1 MNAFY
6 MLNHIPVHVS
16 DTKTEKKPLVLLHG
30 YLETL
35 QIWDTFNLLTEDAFR
50 VIAPDL
56 PGHGLTGTYNVNTV
70 EKQADM
76 LFEYLERQQI
86 GTVLLAGHSMGGY
99 VAQSFAMRYPGKV
112 SALVLMHAV
121 PWPDSD
127 EKKAAR
133 DRDIEKIRMGKLEQ
147 VAQRDVPLMYAPGN
161 RKRLNEIIESTLVQ
175 AGIHDPAG
183 IVASLKGMKERPSY
197 VEFLHTL
204 ACPLVFFF
212 GTQDS
217 YISMER
223 AMEMEAM
230 YPHARVIYLHGSGH
244 NGFVEEPH
252 AVAETL
258 RSLI

>member
-1 MNAFY
+1 MHFTCSINT
-6 MLNHIPVHVS
+6 VHVS

-133 DRDIEKIRMGKLEQ
+133 DRDIEKIQMGKLEQ

-183 IVASLKGMKERPSY
+183 IVASLKE
-197 VEFLHTL
+197 
-204 ACPLVFFF
+204 
-212 GTQDS
+212 
-217 YISMER
+217 
-223 AMEMEAM
+223 
-230 YPHARVIYLHGSGH
+230 
-244 NGFVEEPH
+244 
-252 AVAETL
+252 
-258 RSLI
+258 